1 MNDND
6 MIITNVI
13 NEGNQNNV
21 SLIWS
26 RTSDGYYNMLEDRNY
41 VYTYGVDLTKT
52 YRFIMSGRILKT
64 DIYIRLPS

>member
-21 SLIWS
+21 KICINADTYLEKIFSQKCA
-26 RTSDGYYNMLEDRNY
+26 SDNRKIQIYYEW
-41 VYTYGVDLTKT
+41 
-52 YRFIMSGRILKT
+52 
-64 DIYIRLPS
+64 

>member
-21 SLIWS
+21 KICINADTYLEKIFSQKCA
-26 RTSDGYYNMLEDRNY
+26 SDNR
-41 VYTYGVDLTKT
+41 K
-52 YRFIMSGRILKT
+52 FIMSGRILKT

>member
-21 SLIWS
+21 KICINAD
-26 RTSDGYYNMLEDRNY
+26 TYLEKIFLRN
-41 VYTYGVDLTKT
+41 VHRIIENTDL
-52 YRFIMSGRILKT
+52 L
-64 DIYIRLPS
+64 

>member
-21 SLIWS
+21 KICINAD
-26 RTSDGYYNMLEDRNY
+26 TYLE
-41 VYTYGVDLTKT
+41 KI
-52 YRFIMSGRILKT
+52 FSQKCA
-64 DIYIRLPS
+64 

>member
-21 SLIWS
+21 KICINADTYLEKIFSQKCASDNRKIRNWKCMALAECGVWS
-26 RTSDGYYNMLEDRNY
+26 
-41 VYTYGVDLTKT
+41 
-52 YRFIMSGRILKT
+52 
-64 DIYIRLPS
+64 

>member
-21 SLIWS
+21 KIWEK
-26 RTSDGYYNMLEDRNY
+26 NMEE
-41 VYTYGVDLTKT
+41 K
-52 YRFIMSGRILKT
+52 SEWKK
-64 DIYIRLPS
+64 